1 MYKMKK
7 GFLVL
12 LGLICFNGVCFSKAN
27 DEIDTILNRYKHFLY
42 LTDTSYPS
50 PAELPVINADGRWSD
65 IAYNDD
71 QQGVWQ
77 VSQHL
82 QRVRDLA
89 MSWAKQGTGNYH
101 SPHIKQTISLA
112 LDDWFRHRYKSKNW
126 WHNEIGVPQI
136 MRDIMVLMRDGL
148 KPEERKN
155 SIEVLGQYKLAGTGA
170 NLVWSADL
178 GLHYG
183 AFTGDWNLMKQC
195 RDTIMTV
202 IKITTEEGVQPD
214 YSFHQH
220 GKRLQMYHYG
230 GAFLKDDVRIAWQL
244 RNLSLAFP
252 PEKIDILTQ
261 FVLNGWQWM
270 ARGIH
275 TVPGTIDR
283 AASRKNA
290 LHSADIRNIIPL
302 LYEMQ
307 PESKAAFKK
316 MYDIQQGKATLNGYR
331 YFPYSDFTAFHQ
343 EHYSFFLKTNSTRT
357 LLTESI
363 NEENLE
369 GELLNSGDYYFIS
382 NGNEYFNLL
391 PFWDWEKIPGITNF
405 NGEKKDKIQR
415 QNFVGNVSDG
425 NSGLAVM
432 DYSLEK
438 NGQSLKTKKYWAS
451 YKNIHVMLIAGM
463 KTKNLTEPSFTV
475 LNQSRWQGE
484 VTLNQPGNILQEGN
498 HFYSHIEWLHHGDF
512 VYLPLEKDSMNIQLL
527 YKKARW
533 TDINKSEPSALIDD
547 KIFLPSIIHSPGK
560 SATGY
565 VVAYAPNA
573 QQGNDI
579 ANDRN
584 WDVLHNDSICQ
595 AVSFDKHTIMVAFYQ
610 AAKLKLTRGLKI
622 SVDKPCLLMISG
634 DKIYISDPAHNGGC
648 FSGKINDRKFSVCLP
663 ADGSTVLIDE

>member
-1 MYKMKK
+1 MIKMMKA
-7 GFLVL
+7 L
-12 LGLICFNGVCFSKAN
+12 LIFFGLICFNLVGFSQAG

-50 PAELPVINADGRWSD
+50 PGELPTINTDGKWPD

-77 VSQHL
+77 VSRHL

-89 MSWAKQGTGNYH
+89 MSWSKEGTTNYH

-136 MRDIMVLMRDGL
+136 MRDILVLMGDGL
-148 KPEERKN
+148 TPDERKK
-155 SIEVLGQYKLAGTGA
+155 SIEILGQYKLDGTGA

-178 GLHYG
+178 GLHFG
-183 AFTGDWNLMKQC
+183 AFTNDWKLMKHC

-202 IKITTEEGVQPD
+202 IKITTDEGVQPD

-230 GAFLKDDVRIAWQL
+230 GAFLVDDVRIAWQL

-252 PEKIDILTQ
+252 PEKINILTQ

-270 ARGIH
+270 ARGIN

-307 PESKAAFKK
+307 PASKEAFKALNE
-316 MYDIQQGKATLNGYR
+316 IQHGRQALNGYR
-331 YFPYSDFTAFHQ
+331 YFPYSDFTAYHQ
-343 EHYSFFLKTNSTRT
+343 QQYSFFLKTNSTRT

-363 NEENLE
+363 NQENLE

-391 PFWDWEKIPGITNF
+391 PFWDWEKLPGITNF
-405 NGEKKDKIQR
+405 SGEKKDKIQR
-415 QNFVGNVSDG
+415 RQFAGNVSDG
-425 NSGLAVM
+425 NIGMAAM

-438 NGQSLKTKKYWAS
+438 NGQSLNAKKYWAS
-451 YKNIHVMLIAGM
+451 YKNIHVMLIAGIE
-463 KTKNLTEPSFTV
+463 TKNLSEPAFTV
-475 LNQSRWQGE
+475 LDQSRWQGE
-484 VTLNQPGNILQEGN
+484 VTLNRVGNILKEGK
-498 HFYSHIEWLHHGDF
+498 HFYNQVNWLHHNDF
-512 VYLPLEKDSMNIQLL
+512 VYIPLENDSVNIQLL
-527 YKKARW
+527 HKKARW
-533 TDINKSEPSALIDD
+533 SDINKSEPSALIDD
-547 KIFLPSIIHSPGK
+547 KIFLPAIIHS
-560 SATGY
+560 SRNNATGY

-573 QQGNDI
+573 GQAEII
-579 ANDRN
+579 ANDPN
-584 WDVLHNDSICQ
+584 WDILRNDSICQ
-595 AVSFDKHTIMVAFYQ
+595 AVSFEKHTIMAAFHH
-610 AAKLKLTRGLKI
+610 AAKIKLTRDMKI
-622 SVDKPCLLMISG
+622 SVDKPCLLLVSG
-634 DKIYISDPAHNGGC
+634 NKIYISDPLHKGGC
-648 FSGKINDRKFSVCLP
+648 ISGKINGRKFSVCLP
-663 ADGSTVLIDE
+663 ADGTTVLISE